1 LEKVLACDTETL
13 GARDPDRSQHVGE
26 YDRYVGV
33 EDFYDY
39 CTKLTGE
46 QSLRPLI
53 TPFRTELAWSR
64 NYFPRLK
71 ALLNYVDGEGH
82 EEFVALS
89 GAFPEQVKVCRE
101 ELALRQ
107 AVIQDLLKEA
117 ASADERRALIA
128 AVIVLQLAEQ
138 PEAVTIK
145 VNNNNIPLKDWAIFK
160 FAHVREKVPN

>member
-1 LEKVLACDTETL
+1 M
-13 GARDPDRSQHVGE
+13 
-26 YDRYVGV
+26 
-33 EDFYDY
+33 
-39 CTKLTGE
+39 
-46 QSLRPLI
+46 
-53 TPFRTELAWSR
+53 
-64 NYFPRLK
+64 
-71 ALLNYVDGEGH
+71 
-82 EEFVALS
+82 ALS

-138 PEAVTIK
+138 PEAVTIQ